1 MLKFSLKILSCFM
14 VAISFVYA
22 APATQRTIQI
32 SNDRVNVW
40 TTTIYPDQP
49 LKMHRHEHQRV
60 LVALDNGDLEI
71 ENDKHQIHYLKLQ
84 QGQAYFLDK
93 DIPGELHTDKI
104 LGKQPIKVVVIELI
118 P

>member
-1 MLKFSLKILSCFM
+1 MHKFFLTFLSCFM
-14 VAISFVYA
+14 LGISLTYA
-22 APATQRTIQI
+22 APATQRSMQI

-40 TTTIYPDQP
+40 TTTINPDQP

-60 LVALDNGDLEI
+60 LVALDNGELEI

-104 LGKQPIKVVVIELI
+104 LGEKPIIVVVVELK
-118 P
+118 